1 MLEIDAIEVFYGDF
15 EVLWGV
21 SLSVQQGE
29 IVALIGS
36 NGAGKTSLLKAV
48 TGLLRPAS
56 GTIRFKG
63 AALEKEPP
71 HRIVELGICM
81 VPEGGRLF
89 PEMSVIENL
98 EIGAFTPRAR
108 KSKEKT
114 VKWIYDIFPILKRRT
129 GQLAGTLSGGE
140 RQMLALGRA
149 LMSQPTLL
157 LLDEVSL
164 GIAPMMVKNIYET
177 VKQINQSKQ
186 ITVCIVEQNV
196 QMALTTAQRGYVI
209 ESGRIVTH
217 DKASVLLGSKQVK
230 EAYLGLGSMQGD
242 A

>member
-15 EVLWGV
+15 QVLWGI
-21 SLSVQQGE
+21 SLSIQQGE

-36 NGAGKTSLLKAV
+36 NGAGKSTLLKAV
-48 TGLLRPAS
+48 TGLLKPAS

-63 AALEKEPP
+63 ISLDKEPP
-71 HRIVELGICM
+71 HRIVALGVCM

-98 EIGAFTPRAR
+98 EIGAFIPQVR
-108 KSKEKT
+108 KFKDET
-114 VKWIYDIFPILKRRT
+114 LKWIYEIFPILKKRT
-129 GQLAGTLSGGE
+129 KQIAGTLSGGE
-140 RQMLALGRA
+140 RQMLALGRS

-164 GIAPMMVKNIYET
+164 GIAPMMVKSIYET

-186 ITVCIVEQNV
+186 LTICIVEQNV
-196 QMALTTAQRGYVI
+196 QMALKTAQRGYVI
-209 ESGRIVTH
+209 ETGRIVKH
-217 DKASVLLGSKQVK
+217 DKANLLLGSKQVK